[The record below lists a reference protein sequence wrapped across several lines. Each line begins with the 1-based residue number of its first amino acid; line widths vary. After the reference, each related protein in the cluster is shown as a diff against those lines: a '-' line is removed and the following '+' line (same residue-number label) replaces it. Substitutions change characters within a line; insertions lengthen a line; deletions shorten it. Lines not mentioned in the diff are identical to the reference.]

1 MKLPILDGY
10 DKKLQR
16 FAELFRQIGQADGC
30 AIFWQEGEMYLRS
43 HGACG
48 VNAAAMRHACALI
61 PGSLIGRVI
70 AQGKPLT
77 TSDLSGELQLGDTEE
92 TWTPLSSTLLLPLK
106 LTGRIAGVAALY
118 CEASP
123 KFQRLTAD
131 ERERLCLDAK
141 LLALSVDEVRLHAK
155 TEVAAAV
162 DELTGLPN
170 RYRGRETL
178 LAELNKGLRRLER
191 HAGEHASLISGGLM
205 QDGQKENKF
214 CLALMD
220 LDGFKSINDTLGHD
234 EGDRVLNDIAAQLQM
249 NIRKSDTVTRW
260 YSGDEFFFVLPDTD
274 LAAAQPL
281 TRKLSEIIR
290 QYVASRR
297 AEEPHFPPL
306 DASFGIAV
314 FPDDGLDEEALVKCM
329 DRQMYSVKREHHKQ
343 IRFAKPQ
350 LSLELA

>member
-1 MKLPILDGY
+1 MKLPILEGY
-10 DKKLQR
+10 DKKLHR

-30 AIFWQEGEMYLRS
+30 TIFWQEGEMYLRS
-43 HGACG
+43 HATCG
-48 VNAAAMRHACALI
+48 VNAASMRHACALI

-77 TSDLSGELQLGDTEE
+77 TSDLSGELQLGECKE
-92 TWTPLSSTLLLPLK
+92 PWIPIGSTLLLPLK

-118 CEASP
+118 SETP
-123 KFQRLTAD
+123 QKFQRLSPE

-141 LLALSVDEVRLHAK
+141 LLAMSVDEVRLHAK

-178 LAELNKGLRRLER
+178 LAELNKGQRRLET
-191 HAGEHASLISGGLM
+191 GGIIK
-205 QDGQKENKF
+205 DGQKQNKF

-234 EGDRVLNDIAAQLQM
+234 EGDRVLNDIAALLQM

-290 QYVASRR
+290 QYVVSRR
-297 AEEPHFPPL
+297 AEEPGFPPVG
-306 DASFGIAV
+306 ASFGIAV
-314 FPDDGLDEEALVKCM
+314 FPDDGTTEDELVKRM
-329 DRQMYSVKREHHKQ
+329 DEQMYSVKREHHKLVHY
-343 IRFAKPQ
+343 AKPQ
-350 LSLELA
+350 LAMELT